1 MFIQETKRYCSKKV
15 MLLWAM
21 LDKILKLFEVLNDTS
36 DKGVGQSDGVR
47 EMA

>member
-1 MFIQETKRYCSKKV
+1 

-21 LDKILKLFEVLNDTS
+21 LDKILKLFEVFSDTL